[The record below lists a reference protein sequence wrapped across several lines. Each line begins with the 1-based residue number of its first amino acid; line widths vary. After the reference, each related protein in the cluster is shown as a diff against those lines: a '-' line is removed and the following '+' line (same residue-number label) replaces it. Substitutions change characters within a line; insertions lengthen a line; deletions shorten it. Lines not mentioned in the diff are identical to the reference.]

1 MKRRIDLPVLAG
13 LVLLRCLSRTLPA
26 LADEEKPL
34 AFVPPEIQGLWE
46 IAEIDFAG
54 ISAVG
59 PEEVGTFVGRRIG
72 IGNAHMDLF
81 GYRCRI
87 DRYEAELIDNV
98 AGFFG
103 ERFLF
108 SSDLKTAGLR
118 KAPDFYP
125 ERLMLELK
133 CAEVDRPAVAEE
145 DAVFFCLAGARLDG
159 KEFNYFGEGVL
170 VTSCD
175 GADYILR
182 RVAK

>member
-1 MKRRIDLPVLAG
+1 MKRCIERPVRVGLA
-13 LVLLRCLSRTLPA
+13 LLLCLCLTPPA

-34 AFVPPEIQGLWE
+34 AFVPPEIHGLWE

-59 PEEVGTFVGRRIG
+59 PEEVGRFVGRRIE

-81 GYRCRI
+81 GYRCRV
-87 DRYEAELIDNV
+87 DRFEAELIDNNV
-98 AGFFG
+98 GFFG

-108 SSDLKTAGLR
+108 SNGLKTAGLR

-133 CAEVDRPAVAEE
+133 CAEEDRPAVAEE
-145 DAVFFCLAGARLDG
+145 DAIFFCLAGERLDG
-159 KEFNYFGEGVL
+159 KGFDSFGEGVL

-175 GADYILR
+175 GANYVLR
-182 RVAK
+182 RIAE

>member
-1 MKRRIDLPVLAG
+1 MTALFWSAPVGAE
-13 LVLLRCLSRTLPA
+13 T
-26 LADEEKPL
+26 DKPL
-34 AFVPPEIQGLWE
+34 TFLPDEIQGLWE
-46 IAEIDFAG
+46 IAEIDYGG

-59 PEEVGTFVGRRIG
+59 PDEVGKFVGRRIR
-72 IGNAHMDLF
+72 IGNADLDLF

-87 DRYEAELIDNV
+87 DRYEAELIDNE

-108 SSDLKTAGLR
+108 SNDLATAGLR

-133 CAEVDRPAVAEE
+133 CAEGDRPPVREE
-145 DAVFFCLAGARLDG
+145 DAIFFCLGGGRLDG
-159 KEFNYFGEGVL
+159 KGFDYFGGGVL

-175 GADYILR
+175 GAYYVLQ
-182 RVAK
+182 RVSE

>member
-1 MKRRIDLPVLAG
+1 MKRFIERPALVG
-13 LVLLRCLSRTLPA
+13 LVILLCLIRTLPT
-26 LADEEKPL
+26 LADEDKPL
-34 AFVPPEIQGLWE
+34 AFVPPEIHGLWE

-59 PEEVGTFVGRRIG
+59 PEEVGKFVGRRIE

-81 GYRCRI
+81 GYRCRV
-87 DRYEAELIDNV
+87 DRYEAELVDNV

-108 SSDLKTAGLR
+108 SNDLKTAGLR

-133 CAEVDRPAVAEE
+133 CAEADRPEVAEE
-145 DAVFFCLAGARLDG
+145 DAIFFCLGSDRLDG
-159 KEFNYFGEGVL
+159 KGFDYFGEGVL
-170 VTSCD
+170 ITSCD
-175 GADYILR
+175 GANYFLR
-182 RVAK
+182 QVAR

>member
-13 LVLLRCLSRTLPA
+13 IALLLCLARTLPA
-26 LADEEKPL
+26 LAEDSKTL

-46 IAEIDFAG
+46 IAEIDFRG

-59 PEEVGTFVGRRIG
+59 PDEAGKFVGRRIG

-87 DRYEAELIDNV
+87 DRYEAELVDNA
-98 AGFFG
+98 AGYFG

-108 SSDLKTAGLR
+108 SHDLKTPGLR

-125 ERLMLELK
+125 ERLVLELK
-133 CAEVDRPAVAEE
+133 CAEEDRPAVAEE
-145 DAVFFCLAGARLDG
+145 DAVFFCLGGGRLDG
-159 KEFNYFGEGVL
+159 KGFDYFGEGVL

-175 GADYILR
+175 GADYVLR
-182 RVAK
+182 RIAE